1 MMELESLPNEILLDL
16 FEYFSIIQ
24 LLRDFNGLNFRL
36 NQLLFV
42 HASVYHLDF
51 RSICRDDCKILCHQH
66 LQAIIDRASSLRLS
80 DDNDDNP
87 QQINVLPEFNM
98 DIIDISYKSTY
109 LYNDN
114 SGSCQQVRNFMY
126 ESSTSIDMTRSH
138 IHFSNIRHFSVHLPF
153 NEQFWTVFKN
163 LNQLKSLS
171 VSSTHDSTNECIFK
185 GCLIKRHISIH

>member
-1 MMELESLPNEILLDL
+1 MELESLPNEILLDL

-87 QQINVLPEFNM
+87 QQINVLFSYSIILREFIHLRALSLCNLHSVETM
-98 DIIDISYKSTY
+98 NRIMIERRNLLCLTHLKLVQCDSIFERI
-109 LYNDN
+109 N
-114 SGSCQQVRNFMY
+114 SMHLFD
-126 ESSTSIDMTRSH
+126 SI
-138 IHFSNIRHFSVHLPF
+138 
-153 NEQFWTVFKN
+153 
-163 LNQLKSLS
+163 
-171 VSSTHDSTNECIFK
+171 
-185 GCLIKRHISIH
+185 